1 MSETTYQLIAI
12 GVYFAAMLAIG
23 HYAYTRTRNI
33 DGYMLAERG
42 LHPAVAALSANAADM
57 SGWLLMGLP
66 GAIYASGLIESWIA
80 IGLTIGAWLNWKFV
94 APRLRA
100 YTEIAGDSITIPSF
114 FENRVDDRSRALRVA
129 ADREESPRLRDLAD
143 ALRIAPRS
151 VTDVVDALERKGYVV
166 REPDPHDRR
175 ASVVVVTD
183 AGRQVR
189 AAVHEA
195 RRRSVGDQMGALT
208 ATQRA
213 ALADAL
219 TTLEQGLD

>member
-1 MSETTYQLIAI
+1 MRGGGKSASVLTMTQRTAGQSSEDLGEQLLRVA
-12 GVYFAAMLAIG
+12 
-23 HYAYTRTRNI
+23 
-33 DGYMLAERG
+33 RG
-42 LHPAVAALSANAADM
+42 LRRAWMVDLSEHDL
-57 SGWLLMGLP
+57 SP
-66 GAIYASGLIESWIA
+66 HE
-80 IGLTIGAWLNWKFV
+80 
-94 APRLRA
+94 
-100 YTEIAGDSITIPSF
+100 
-114 FENRVDDRSRALRVA
+114 SRALRVA

-219 TTLEQGLD
+219 TRLEEGLSC